1 MTDPNDSAFRKAP
14 SARAPFRGL
23 PTSDVILEISKI
35 IDKVDALRDELVE
48 LKEKERRRI

>member
-23 PTSDVILEISKI
+23 PTSDVILEINKI
-35 IDKVDALRDELVE
+35 IDRVDEIREDLVQLRENQRRAL
-48 LKEKERRRI
+48 

>member
-23 PTSDVILEISKI
+23 PTSDVILEINKI